1 MNKLDRVINHEL
13 MNELYGTGEIEKKTE
28 NILLTIV
35 KGLLSFLLIWVFVV
49 AFLCL

>member
-35 KGLLSFLLIWVFVV
+35 KGLLSFVIVWAFVV